1 MIKINELYAYM
12 EYSFC
17 APSSQ
22 LLDTL
27 CYNKDILLYFSL
39 YICMI
44 AQLEGKIVGIRGNA
58 VVLAVGGPASSAEGA
73 TQAGWVG
80 YKVLVSTYTIGK
92 VAGLEQVLF
101 HIHTHVR
108 EDQLALYGFLNEE
121 ELTMF
126 ELLISISGI
135 GPKVALSIL
144 SIADVKTI
152 CTAIV
157 NKDPSI
163 LTRVSGVGKKTAE
176 RVIIELQNKVDAVNI
191 EDQASALSGQ
201 DTIEALTS
209 LGYSVTEAREAL
221 KLVPDDITDVSK
233 RIRQALKNLGK
244 K

>member
-1 MIKINELYAYM
+1 
-12 EYSFC
+12 
-17 APSSQ
+17 
-22 LLDTL
+22 
-27 CYNKDILLYFSL
+27 
-39 YICMI
+39 MI
-44 AQLEGKIVGIRGNA
+44 AQLEGKIVGIKGNA
-58 VVLAVGGPASSAEGA
+58 VILMVGG
-73 TQAGWVG
+73 VG
-80 YKVLVSTYTIGK
+80 YRVAVSAYTLGK
-92 VAGLEQVLF
+92 VAGKQDQILF

-108 EDQLALYGFLNEE
+108 EDMLALYGFLNEE

-176 RVIIELQNKVDAVNI
+176 RVIIELQNKVDTMSVG
-191 EDQASALSGQ
+191 DQASALGDQ
-201 DTIEALTS
+201 DAIEALTS
-209 LGYSVTEAREAL
+209 LGYSVTESREAL
-221 KLVPDDITDVSK
+221 KLVPLDIVDVSA

-244 K
+244 NLPVGRQEIRR